1 QAALSRAKPSDPR
14 LAERFELYVAGVEL
28 GNAFGELTDAQEQR
42 RRFEADQDLKQRL
55 YGERFPADEDFFAA
69 LAHGMPEAA
78 GIALGV
84 DRLVMLLT
92 GATHIEEVLWLPVA
106 SVGSRLSD

>member
-1 QAALSRAKPSDPR
+1 M
-14 LAERFELYVAGVEL
+14 
-28 GNAFGELTDAQEQR
+28 TDAQEQR
-42 RRFEADQDLKQRL
+42 RRFEADQNLKEHL

-69 LAHGMPEAA
+69 LDFGMPDAA

-92 GATHIEEVLWLPVA
+92 GASRIEEVLWLPVA
-106 SVGSRLSD
+106 PRGSPLSDEN